1 MKRLLAF
8 AASIVFLAVL
18 ALPVSAQE
26 ELPCTPVAH
35 GQNAAGCTITF
46 KNQTQTMVD
55 VIPCTDTPA
64 RISITNANSIFHITV
79 LANGTFWATFTM
91 EGQFTAVPL
100 AGGGPT
106 FSGHFAVWD
115 GENFNLNNQTMTATF
130 NVTGKGSDGS
140 RLSAHAIMHLN
151 FDATGQP
158 HVTMHFTC

>member
-1 MKRLLAF
+1 MKKLLAF
-8 AASIVFLAVL
+8 AASIVLLAIL

-46 KNQTQTMVD
+46 KNATETFTD
-55 VIPCTDTPA
+55 VIPCTTTPA
-64 RISITNANSIFHITV
+64 LITTTNANGVFHITT
-79 LANGTFWATFTM
+79 LANGTYWATFTE
-91 EGQFTAVPL
+91 EGQFTAVP
-100 AGGGPT
+100 AVGPT

-115 GENFNLNNQTMTATF
+115 GENWNLKNQTMTATF

-140 RLSAHAIMHLN
+140 TLSAHAIMHLS

-158 HVTMHFTC
+158 HMTFHFTC

>member
-8 AASIVFLAVL
+8 AASIAFLAVL

-46 KNQTQTMVD
+46 KNVTETFTD
-55 VIPCTDTPA
+55 VVPCTTIPA
-64 RISITNANSIFHITV
+64 VITTSNANGIFHITT
-79 LANGTFWATFTM
+79 LANGTYWATFT
-91 EGQFTAVPL
+91 EEAQFTAVP
-100 AGGGPT
+100 AVGPT
-106 FSGHFAVWD
+106 FSGHVAIWD
-115 GENFNLNNQTMTATF
+115 GENWNLNNSTMTATF

-140 RLSAHAIMHLN
+140 KLSAHAIMHLN

-158 HVTMHFTC
+158 HMTMHFVC